1 MQCLNLKNKEVK
13 AAVDELATVLGS
25 EDAAYYIVSENN
37 GYAIDQA
44 PDGAQS
50 TVFLQYLKQFN
61 GNRELAIKAMI
72 QHYVPQEVEQ
82 RTDMKAA
89 MFPQQ
94 FTETNA
100 NDTMSNMINSELY
113 YQNQFSKDLVQQFS
127 PDFLKNIKVKLVS
140 ELGGAMAYNA
150 NINTIEVLDKTF
162 NRESPEDITKHFNH
176 ELIHA
181 YTVSEYDNNSTFR
194 SNVDSIYNKLIN
206 KFPQKEYPR
215 KGLYYGLKSP
225 KEFISEIMSNT
236 AFRDLVGKH
245 DMSIW
250 RKFLSNIV
258 KALRLNKLANK
269 IEGYTSVKLINEISD
284 IIEDRN
290 SNPDINRL
298 GDGIFY
304 MEDSDPELNKLSKD
318 SKKILDKIMSGL
330 NGRYRSLRT
339 QNYPPLQLAKLQQ
352 QIDMYHDM
360 LQKGEDVQVLI
371 DFIKESSVA
380 FKPVVKRIRNA
391 YMNPD
396 LISNERLLQFQNDFL
411 DFYGPM
417 INEINKRLNLQGY
430 FSDLD
435 KDTHNQ
441 LNTRLN
447 LIYRAYL
454 EISGKYDS
462 ILKSKVETLIKQYS
476 EAYKVPSEDVESY
489 INDRLNNSNSDI
501 NYLRVILQS
510 TKSVDDLAI
519 RLAHRLMTDINNE
532 VGRFAND
539 KAQTL
544 IREFNKIDRKD
555 CLLYFE
561 KDINGN
567 TTGYLVRDRNYG
579 QFRQDMK
586 KFLSDLDSKY
596 GVVDNNYAALEL
608 EDYYNYLKE
617 KEEWLEQHCERKFK
631 PEYYRAY
638 NELHP
643 NTRLRLKQINT
654 EINTLIE
661 DVTDETGPHLE
672 RLTNKQWLQL
682 DSLYSVKR
690 NLANDYY
697 QNGELKTG
705 EDKEIAEDLQKFYE
719 TIGQGKIKSTKYS
732 QEEIQNI
739 IDQKKQELSED
750 LFNKWMQRNISYQYT
765 EEFTNLLQSLER
777 ANMGE
782 DQQKYDDLTE
792 ERRKLLSLGRN
803 NNQPLT
809 DAYKLQEEVKARLLE
824 IDIELNALYSK
835 HKGSSSEFSKIAK
848 IVETPEYYADKKK
861 YKSLGTKEYDEW
873 VEKSHTWINGKPSP
887 VSYYKM
893 LVPKDTQYVEMR
905 LSRMNQELDKDS
917 ELVNK
922 NYNFEDPEYYQPKKS
937 LYDNTKA
944 FKEAT
949 NTKQKKEIYNLIV
962 NTMNEANAKISFLK
976 KRESYKL
983 PQITGDIVDFTT
995 RGNKFAKGI
1004 KSFALDN
1011 IIAKQDDAEYSLDN
1025 FTQKPDGSQLQFV
1038 PTHYVKALDDPEH
1051 ISRNLVGMLVEYS
1064 RMAEN
1069 YRLKNEKQADFE
1081 LIKNEIAKRDF
1092 TKFNFTTR
1100 SKQDITGD
1108 KSNLY
1113 KRYQD
1118 FLDMNLYGQYKRP
1131 IAVNVLGYNISVTKI
1146 LDNIR
1151 AYATASNLGNNV
1163 PAITKALFQG
1173 IHKSVVEAL
1182 AGRYFSSKEYFK
1194 SLATNTFNI
1203 PNMLY
1208 HLGDAKHN
1216 NLSLAILEHNEIAR
1230 DVSSKVEYL
1239 QYNRAFRVFRK
1250 YLIWGGWSAVDYIV
1264 KAPVVNAVYADYK
1277 YIPQMN
1283 SISSRR
1289 QYIRQYYPN
1298 DYKKGSKEFDRINTF
1313 TLLDVYEVKDGKL
1326 SIKSKY
1332 NKYSDLINDQNLQNS
1347 VKNIAK
1353 FLTNRI
1359 DGVLSTEDK
1368 TKMMTNAF
1376 GAAVFMHRS
1385 FFINNLE
1392 DNFLTTRQY
1401 NPYVEDYIEAKYK
1414 STFSV
1419 LYKFI
1424 YNIYNSIKYNKDK
1437 ENRKKHRK
1445 GIDNIEAYNFRRTAI
1460 QIALVTM
1467 YSILSAIWLKPTADD
1482 NEDEYLL
1489 QLIGYGLAGMSFE
1502 ERAEYNLMDFFNQI
1516 KSPSAAIAPIE
1527 NFSNL
1532 VKLLDPFSI
1541 ENNWDDEEIKKGPY
1555 KEMTKWLRTLIK
1567 SIPGLRGIW
1576 ESKDIRTKWEYLDSQ
1591 LDKTTNSND

>member
-13 AAVDELATVLGS
+13 AAVDELTAVLGS

-50 TVFLQYLKQFN
+50 TVFLRYLKEFN
-61 GNRELAIKAMI
+61 GDRPSAINAMI
-72 QHYVPQEVEQ
+72 QHYIPETVEEHM
-82 RTDMKAA
+82 DMQLS
-89 MFPQQ
+89 MFPKL
-94 FTETNA
+94 FTETDA
-100 NDTMSNMINSELY
+100 HTTISNMVNSGLY
-113 YQNQFSKDLVQQFS
+113 YQEQFAKDLMKQFS
-127 PDFLKNIKVKLVS
+127 PNILRNIKVKLVK
-140 ELGGAMAYNA
+140 ELGGSMAYYSDT
-150 NINTIEVLDKTF
+150 NTIEVLDKTF
-162 NRESPEDITKHFNH
+162 NRELPEDITKHFNH

-181 YTVSEYDNNSTFR
+181 YTVSEYDNNSIFR
-194 SNVDSIYNKLIN
+194 QHVNIIYNKLIN
-206 KFPQKEYPR
+206 TFPEKEYPR

-245 DMSIW
+245 DMSTW
-250 RKFLSNIV
+250 RKFLTGV
-258 KALRLNKLANK
+258 LWMLGLNKLVNK
-269 IEGYTSVKLINEISD
+269 VEGYTTTKLINEISD
-284 IIEDRN
+284 IIENRN
-290 SNPDINRL
+290 INPDINRL

-304 MEDSDPELNKLSKD
+304 MEDNDPSLNKLSKD
-318 SKKILDKIMSGL
+318 SKKILDKIMNGL
-330 NGRYRSLRT
+330 NGRYKSLRA

-360 LQKGEDVQVLI
+360 LQKGEDLWVLV
-371 DFIKESSVA
+371 DFIKESSIA

-430 FSDLD
+430 FNDLD
-435 KDTHNQ
+435 KDTLNQ

-462 ILKSKVETLIKQYS
+462 ILKSKVESLVKQYS
-476 EAYKVPSEDVESY
+476 EAYKVPNKDVEQY

-510 TKSVDDLAI
+510 TKSIDDLAI

-532 VGRFAND
+532 VGRFANN

-544 IREFNKIDRKD
+544 IREFDKIDKKD

-561 KDINGN
+561 KDNKGN

-586 KFLSDLDSKY
+586 KFLSELDSKY
-596 GVVDNNYAALEL
+596 GVIDNNYAALEL
-608 EDYYNYLKE
+608 ENYYNYLKE
-617 KEEWLEQHCERKFK
+617 KEQWLEQHCERKFK

-638 NELHP
+638 NDLHP
-643 NTRLRLKQINT
+643 NTRLRLKQLNS

-661 DVTDETGPHLE
+661 DVTDEYGPHLE
-672 RLTNKQWLQL
+672 LLTNKQWLQL

-697 QNGELKTG
+697 QNGQLKDG
-705 EDKEIAEDLQKFYE
+705 EDKRIAEDLQKFYE
-719 TIGQGKIKSTKYS
+719 VIGKGKIKSNKYT
-732 QEEIQNI
+732 QEEIQSI
-739 IDQKKQELSED
+739 IDKKKQELSED
-750 LFNKWMQRNISYQYT
+750 LFNKWLQRNISYQYS
-765 EEFTNLLQSLER
+765 EEFTNLLQNLER
-777 ANMGE
+777 ANMGQ
-782 DQQKYDDLTE
+782 DQQVYDDLIE
-792 ERRKLLSLGRN
+792 ERKKLLNLGRN

-809 DAYKLQEEVKARLLE
+809 DAYKLQEQVKDRLLQ
-824 IDIELNALYSK
+824 IDIELNNLYSK
-835 HKGSSSEFSKIAK
+835 HKGSKSEFSKIAK

-861 YKSLGTKEYDEW
+861 YKSLGTEEYDKW
-873 VEKSHTWINGKPSP
+873 VERSHTWINGKPSP

-893 LVPKDTQYVEMR
+893 LVPKDTKYIEMR

-917 ELVNK
+917 ELVNE

-949 NTKQKKEIYNLIV
+949 NTPQKKQIYDIIV
-962 NTMNEANAKISFLK
+962 NTMNEANNKIGYLK
-976 KRESYKL
+976 NRESYKL
-983 PQITGDIVDFTT
+983 PQITGDIVDFTC
-995 RGNKFAKGI
+995 RGNEFFKGI
-1004 KSFALDN
+1004 KAFSLDN
-1011 IIAKQDDAEYSLDN
+1011 VIAKQDDAEYSLDN

-1038 PTHYVKALDDPEH
+1038 PTHYIKALDNPEH
-1051 ISRNLVGMLVEYS
+1051 ISRNLIGMLVEYS

-1081 LIKNEIAKRDF
+1081 LIKNQIAKRDF

-1113 KRYQD
+1113 HRYQD
-1118 FLDMNLYGQYKRP
+1118 LLDMNLYGQYKRP
-1131 IAVNVLGYNISVTKI
+1131 VTVNILGYNVSITKI

-1151 AYATASNLGNNV
+1151 AYATASNLGNNF

-1173 IHKSVVEAL
+1173 VHKSIVESL
-1182 AGRYFSSKEYFK
+1182 AGRYFNSKDYFK
-1194 SLATNTFNI
+1194 ALTTNTFNI
-1203 PNMLY
+1203 PNMLC
-1208 HLGDAKHN
+1208 HLGDTKHN
-1216 NLSLAILEHNEIAR
+1216 DLSLAILEHNEIAR
-1230 DVSSKVEYL
+1230 DVSSKISNL
-1239 QYNRAFRVFRK
+1239 QYNRIVRIFRK

-1264 KAPVVNAVYADYK
+1264 KAPIVSAIYSDYK
-1277 YIPQMN
+1277 YVPQANDIM
-1283 SISSRR
+1283 SKRA
-1289 QYIRQYYPN
+1289 YIQKYYSN
-1298 DYKKGSKEFDRINTF
+1298 DVKKGSKEFDKIDSF

-1326 SIKSKY
+1326 SIKKNY
-1332 NKYSDLINDQNLQNS
+1332 DKYSDLINNQNLQNS

-1368 TKMMTNAF
+1368 TKVMTNAF

-1385 FFINNLE
+1385 FFVNNLE

-1414 STFSV
+1414 STFNV
-1419 LYKFI
+1419 LYKFA
-1424 YNIYNSIKYNKDK
+1424 YNIYNSIKYSKDK

-1445 GIDNIEAYNFRRTAI
+1445 NIDNVESYNFRRTAI

-1482 NEDEYLL
+1482 NEDEYML

-1502 ERAEYNLMDFFNQI
+1502 ERAEYNPMDFFNQI
-1516 KSPSAAIAPIE
+1516 KSPSAAIAPVE

-1532 VKLLDPFSI
+1532 VKLLNPFSI
-1541 ENNWDDEEIKKGPY
+1541 KNNWNDKEIKKGPY
-1555 KEMTKWLRTLIK
+1555 KEMTKWQRTLIK
-1567 SIPGLRGIW
+1567 SVPGLRGIW

-1591 LDKTTNSND
+1591 LDKTTKSND

>member
-1 MQCLNLKNKEVK
+1 MQCLNLRNKEVK
-13 AAVDELATVLGS
+13 AAVDELTAVLGS

-50 TVFLQYLKQFN
+50 TVFLRYLKEFN
-61 GNRELAIKAMI
+61 GDRPSAINAMI
-72 QHYVPQEVEQ
+72 QHYVPETVEE
-82 RTDMKAA
+82 RVDMQTS
-89 MFPQQ
+89 MFPKL
-94 FTETNA
+94 FTETDA
-100 NDTMSNMINSELY
+100 HTTISNMVNSGLY
-113 YQNQFSKDLVQQFS
+113 YQEQFAKDLMKQFS
-127 PDFLKNIKVKLVS
+127 PEILKSVKVKLVK

-150 NINTIEVLDKTF
+150 DTNTIEVLDKVF
-162 NRESPEDITKHFNH
+162 NRELPESITRYFNH

-181 YTVSEYDNNSTFR
+181 YTVAEYDNNKAFR
-194 SNVDSIYNKLIN
+194 AHVDSIYNRITN
-206 KFPQKEYPR
+206 KFPEGKHSR

-225 KEFISEIMSNT
+225 KEFISEVMSNS
-236 AFRDLVGKH
+236 AFRDLVGKN

-250 RKFLSNIV
+250 RKFLSNII
-258 KALRLNKLANK
+258 KMLGLNKLADK
-269 IEGYTSVKLINEISD
+269 VEGYTTTKLANEISD
-284 IIEDRN
+284 IIENRN
-290 SNPDINRL
+290 INPEVTQL

-304 MEDSDPELNKLSKD
+304 MEDNDIYLNQLSKD
-318 SKKILDKIMSGL
+318 SRKIIDKIINGL
-330 NGRYRSLRT
+330 NGRYKSLRS

-352 QIDMYHDM
+352 QIDIYNDM
-360 LQKGEDVQVLI
+360 LQKGEDVQVLV
-371 DFIKESSVA
+371 DFIKESSIA

-411 DFYGPM
+411 DFYGPV

-435 KDTHNQ
+435 KDALNQ
-441 LNTRLN
+441 LNNRLN

-454 EISGKYDS
+454 EVSGKYDS
-462 ILKSKVETLIKQYS
+462 ILKSKVQSLVKQYS
-476 EAYKVPSEDVESY
+476 QAYKVPDEDVEQY
-489 INDRLNNSNSDI
+489 INDKLNSSNSDI

-510 TKSVDDLAI
+510 TKSIDDLAI
-519 RLAHRLMTDINNE
+519 RLAHRLMADINNE
-532 VGRFAND
+532 VARFANN

-544 IREFNKIDRKD
+544 IREFDKIDRKG

-561 KDINGN
+561 KDNNGN

-586 KFLSDLDSKY
+586 KFLSELDLRY
-596 GVVDNNYAALEL
+596 GVIDNNYTALQL
-608 EDYYNYLKE
+608 EDYYSYLRE
-617 KEEWLEQHCERKFK
+617 KEQWLEQHCERKFK

-643 NTRLRLKQINT
+643 NTRLRLKQLNS

-661 DVTDETGPHLE
+661 DVTDESGPHLE

-682 DSLYSVKR
+682 DGLYSVKR

-697 QNGELKTG
+697 QDGRLKDG

-719 TIGQGKIKSTKYS
+719 TIGKGRIKSSKYT
-732 QEEIQNI
+732 QEEIQNL
-739 IDQKKQELSED
+739 IDQKQKELPED
-750 LFNKWMQRNISYQYT
+750 LFNKWLQRNISYQYS
-765 EEFTNLLQSLER
+765 EEFTNLLQSLEK
-777 ANMGE
+777 ADMGD
-782 DQQKYDDLTE
+782 DQENYNNLVE
-792 ERRKLLSLGRN
+792 ERKKLLNLGRN

-809 DAYKLQEEVKARLLE
+809 DAYKLQEQVKDRLLQ
-824 IDIELNALYSK
+824 IDIELNALYNK
-835 HKGSSSEFSKIAK
+835 HKDRSSEFSKIAK

-861 YKSLGTKEYDEW
+861 YKQLGTKEYDEW
-873 VEKSHTWINGKPSP
+873 VEKSHTWVNGKPSP

-893 LVPKDTQYVEMR
+893 LVPKDTKYIEMR

-917 ELVNK
+917 ELVNE

-937 LYDNTKA
+937 LYDNSKA

-949 NTKQKKEIYNLIV
+949 NTKQKKDIYDLIIS
-962 NTMNEANAKISFLK
+962 TMSEANSKISYLK
-976 KRESYKL
+976 NRENYKL
-983 PQITGDIVDFTT
+983 PQMTGDIVDFTC
-995 RGNKFAKGI
+995 RGNKFFKGI
-1004 KSFALDN
+1004 KSFTLDN

-1038 PTHYVKALDDPEH
+1038 PTHYVKALDDPNH

-1081 LIKNEIAKRDF
+1081 LIKNQIARRDF
-1092 TKFNFTTR
+1092 TKLNFATR

-1108 KSNLY
+1108 KSNIY
-1113 KRYQD
+1113 HRYQD
-1118 FLDMNLYGQYKRP
+1118 MLDMNLYGQYKKP
-1131 IAVNVLGYNISVTKI
+1131 ITINVLGYNISVTKI
-1146 LDNIR
+1146 MDNIR
-1151 AYATASNLGNNV
+1151 AYATASNLGNNF
-1163 PAITKALFQG
+1163 PAIVKALFQG
-1173 IHKSVVEAL
+1173 VHKSVVEAL
-1182 AGRYFSSKEYFK
+1182 AGRYFNSKNYFK

-1203 PNMLY
+1203 PRMLY
-1208 HLGDAKHN
+1208 HLGDTKHN
-1216 NLSLAILEHNEIAR
+1216 DLSLAILEYNEIAR
-1230 DVSSKVEYL
+1230 DVSSKVDDL
-1239 QYNRAFRVFRK
+1239 QYNRATRIFRK

-1264 KAPVVNAVYADYK
+1264 KAPIVNAIYSDYK
-1277 YIPQMN
+1277 YIPQENGIM
-1283 SISSRR
+1283 SKRA
-1289 QYIRQYYPN
+1289 YIRKYYADDTN
-1298 DYKKGSKEFDRINTF
+1298 KGSKEFDKINSF

-1326 SIKSKY
+1326 SIKKQYSKY
-1332 NKYSDLINDQNLQNS
+1332 ADIINNQNLQNS

-1392 DNFLTTRQY
+1392 DNFLTTKQY
-1401 NPYVEDYIEAKYK
+1401 NPYIEDYMEAKYQSSFRALWK
-1414 STFSV
+1414 FTYN
-1419 LYKFI
+1419 LY
-1424 YNIYNSIKYNKDK
+1424 NDIKYHKDQ
-1437 ENRKKHRK
+1437 ESKKQHSK
-1445 GIDNIEAYNFRRTAI
+1445 KISDVEKYNFRRVLI
-1460 QIALVTM
+1460 QLALVTM
-1467 YSILSAIWLKPTADD
+1467 YSILSAIWLKPMADD
-1482 NEDEYLL
+1482 DEDEYML

-1502 ERAEYNLMDFFNQI
+1502 ERAEYNPMDFFNQI
-1516 KSPSAAIAPIE
+1516 KSPSAAIAPVE
-1527 NFSNL
+1527 NVSNL
-1532 VKLLDPFSI
+1532 IKLLDPFSI

-1555 KEMTKWLRTLIK
+1555 KEMYRWQRTLIK

-1576 ESKDIRTKWEYLDSQ
+1576 ESRDIKTKWEYLDSQ
-1591 LDKTTNSND
+1591 LDKTTSSNN